1 MPSGERPPLG
11 APLPSRGGEVPSPL
25 PRAAGAPTVETL
37 RAGWDEPWAAELV
50 GGSPARGTGW
60 AVRPRPTE
68 TDCTGAVTWQP
79 RLCKPDGERHGS
91 PSSQLLGT
99 AGFSRRPPSAAR
111 QRYSETRAQYRAE
124 RQHSHRETPTAQ
136 FTVISLARKLAGGSH
151 EAFGNRSF
159 RMELGGETEQNL
171 GTPIIPQGT
180 ASLRKAK
187 KTTVKT
193 CLDNPFV
200 IQWKTIDGDSMHFI
214 LQTLEEKIKCIG
226 LKKIET
232 PRKKKRSATKKQ
244 MESKCDASN
253 NELPAEEETEG
264 HRQAPGWTDVGIRR
278 QLAIGINEVTKALE
292 KNELLLLL
300 VCKSAKPAMIT
311 SHLIQLSASRA
322 TPAGQVPRLSETVA
336 PLLGLTS
343 ILALGFKRQ
352 SDKFTDVIEAITP
365 KIPALEVPWFQYLT
379 EGSAACAESSE
390 TDEPEQLAETLEE
403 ELSRQ
408 KRKRTESNQLD
419 LSHVIL
425 QPLKIKKVVP
435 NPNKIKKP
443 PRKKKKA
450 FSA

>member
-1 MPSGERPPLG
+1 
-11 APLPSRGGEVPSPL
+11 
-25 PRAAGAPTVETL
+25 
-37 RAGWDEPWAAELV
+37 
-50 GGSPARGTGW
+50 
-60 AVRPRPTE
+60 
-68 TDCTGAVTWQP
+68 
-79 RLCKPDGERHGS
+79 
-91 PSSQLLGT
+91 
-99 AGFSRRPPSAAR
+99 
-111 QRYSETRAQYRAE
+111 
-124 RQHSHRETPTAQ
+124 
-136 FTVISLARKLAGGSH
+136 
-151 EAFGNRSF
+151 
-159 RMELGGETEQNL
+159 MELGGETEQSL
-171 GTPIIPQGT
+171 RTPVIPKGT

-200 IQWKTIDGDSMHFI
+200 IQWKTIDGDGMHFI
-214 LQTLEEKIKCIG
+214 LQALEEKIKCIG

-232 PRKKKRSATKKQ
+232 PRKKKRSTAKNQT
-244 MESKCDASN
+244 ESRCDAPS

-264 HRQAPGWTDVGIRR
+264 RRQAPGWTDVGIRR

-352 SDKFTDVIEAITP
+352 SDQFTDVIEAIIP
-365 KIPALEVPWFQYLT
+365 KIPALEVPWFQYQP
-379 EGSAACAESSE
+379 EGCVELSDVDEAEQ
-390 TDEPEQLAETLEE
+390 PAEMPEE
-403 ELSRQ
+403 ELWSQ
-408 KRKRTESNQLD
+408 KRKRKESNQLD

-443 PRKKKKA
+443 PRRKKKA

>member
-1 MPSGERPPLG
+1 MQR
-11 APLPSRGGEVPSPL
+11 SR
-25 PRAAGAPTVETL
+25 
-37 RAGWDEPWAAELV
+37 
-50 GGSPARGTGW
+50 
-60 AVRPRPTE
+60 
-68 TDCTGAVTWQP
+68 
-79 RLCKPDGERHGS
+79 
-91 PSSQLLGT
+91 
-99 AGFSRRPPSAAR
+99 
-111 QRYSETRAQYRAE
+111 
-124 RQHSHRETPTAQ
+124 RETP
-136 FTVISLARKLAGGSH
+136 IGNSPSIHYLAYGKELAGGSH
-151 EAFGNRSF
+151 EALGNGSF
-159 RMELGGETEQNL
+159 RMELGGETEQNPK
-171 GTPIIPQGT
+171 TPVIPQGT

-200 IQWKTIDGDSMHFI
+200 IQWKAIDGDGMRFI
-214 LQTLEEKIKCIG
+214 LQTLEEKIKRIG

-232 PRKKKRSATKKQ
+232 PRKKKRSVTKNQ
-244 MESKCDASN
+244 VESKCDGSN
-253 NELPAEEETEG
+253 SELPAEEETEG
-264 HRQAPGWTDVGIRR
+264 HQQAPGWTDMGIRR

-343 ILALGFKRQ
+343 ILALGFKRR
-352 SDKFTDVIEAITP
+352 SDKFTDVVEAIIP
-365 KIPALEVPWFQYLT
+365 KIPALEVPWFQYQT
-379 EGSAACAESSE
+379 GGSAACAELSE
-390 TDEPEQLAETLEE
+390 TDEAEQLAETPAE
-403 ELSRQ
+403 ELSSQ

-419 LSHVIL
+419 LSRVIL

-443 PRKKKKA
+443 PRRKKKA